1 MIFDRLNYRFKVN
14 QKIIRQISTQEIRI
28 YKKID
33 YFNNNV
39 KFSIIFQILKY
50 IKTYSIQINNKQMGW
65 FTKSKDKKK
74 KEEEEKK
81 KKEAELKQANEKR
94 LQEEQKQNYSNKK
107 PEVDEQAQQE
117 EIIKEEDVWIFESIV
132 QFLVSPVF
140 KAPIHQMID
149 DKCIYFEN
157 TKNISNEHKEVHQE
171 YKNMLNEL
179 IIGLS
184 QDIGVEPDKIM
195 ELCQIAANLRS
206 HRKHFIYFQFYYHFE
221 EFIKIMAKRNVDLEA
236 EAFRQLQKKNQG
248 NNQQRAMQFNDQD
261 DYERAIQNSLSNT
274 QNIGGDELQRAI
286 LASQQEFEN
295 KKKLQDQEDEMLQQ
309 ALRISKIEN
318 EGKQNKAEYK
328 NGHVESKKIQKPE
341 QKGND
346 DDDDLIQINDSDDDL
361 GGDDDDDNLYFD
373 FKKDKNEQQ
382 QKPDQNFDKML
393 FESRQNLLKNLDNLS
408 VNPDN
413 SSSQQ
418 YAQQQPAETLEER
431 KERLKK
437 QREMLLEKKRMERA
451 NELDEYADKQ
461 NQELLNQD
469 DDEDDTKSQMEIK
482 KKKELVNKIKAEIAG
497 NK

>member
-1 MIFDRLNYRFKVN
+1 
-14 QKIIRQISTQEIRI
+14 
-28 YKKID
+28 
-33 YFNNNV
+33 
-39 KFSIIFQILKY
+39 
-50 IKTYSIQINNKQMGW
+50 MGW

-81 KKEAELKQANEKR
+81 KKEAELKQANDKR
-94 LQEEQKQNYSNKK
+94 LQEEQKQNSLNKK
-107 PEVDEQAQQE
+107 PEVGEQPQQQE
-117 EIIKEEDVWIFESIV
+117 FIKQEDEWIFESIL

-140 KAPIHQMID
+140 KAPVHQMID

-157 TKNISNEHKEVHQE
+157 TKNITNEHQEIHQE

-179 IIGLS
+179 VIGLS
-184 QDIGVEPDKIM
+184 QDIGVEQNKIM
-195 ELCQIAANLRS
+195 ELCELAVNLRS
-206 HRKHFIYFQFYYHFE
+206 HRKYFIYFQLYYHFE
-221 EFIKIMAKRNVDLEA
+221 DFIKMMAKRNVDLET

-248 NNQQRAMQFNDQD
+248 NNNQQRAMQYNEQD

-274 QNIGGDELQRAI
+274 QNLGGDELQRAI

-309 ALRISKIEN
+309 ALRISKMENQGNQGKIEN
-318 EGKQNKAEYK
+318 Q
-328 NGHVESKKIQKPE
+328 NGHVESKKIEKPQQKA
-341 QKGND
+341 ND

-361 GGDDDDDNLYFD
+361 GGDDDDDNLYYD

-393 FESRQNLLKNLDNLS
+393 FESRQNLLKNLDNL
-408 VNPDN
+408 NIN
-413 SSSQQ
+413 QNNSSQQ
-418 YAQQQPAETLEER
+418 QAQQQPAETLEER

>member
-1 MIFDRLNYRFKVN
+1 
-14 QKIIRQISTQEIRI
+14 
-28 YKKID
+28 
-33 YFNNNV
+33 
-39 KFSIIFQILKY
+39 
-50 IKTYSIQINNKQMGW
+50 MGW

-81 KKEAELKQANEKR
+81 KKEAELKQANEKK
-94 LQEEQKQNYSNKK
+94 LQEEQKQNFSNRK
-107 PEVDEQAQQE
+107 PADDEPEQQQE
-117 EIIKEEDVWIFESIV
+117 FIKEEDVWIFESIL

-140 KAPIHQMID
+140 KAPVHQMID
-149 DKCIYFEN
+149 DKCIYFEDI
-157 TKNISNEHKEVHQE
+157 KNISNDHKEIHQE

-184 QDIGVEPDKIM
+184 QDIGAEPGKIM
-195 ELCQIAANLRS
+195 ELCEHAVNLRS
-206 HRKHFIYFQFYYHFE
+206 HRKYFVYFQLYYHLDDFV
-221 EFIKIMAKRNVDLEA
+221 KMMAKRNVDLET
-236 EAFRQLQKKNQG
+236 EALRQLQKKNQG
-248 NNQQRAMQFNDQD
+248 SNQQRGMQFNEQD
-261 DYERAIQNSLSNT
+261 EYERAIQNSLSNT

-309 ALRISKIEN
+309 ALRISKMEN
-318 EGKQNKAEYK
+318 EGKQNKVEFQ
-328 NGHVESKKIQKPE
+328 NGHVESKKIHKPQ

-393 FESRQNLLKNLDNLS
+393 FESRQNLLKNLDNL
-408 VNPDN
+408 NINQNN

-418 YAQQQPAETLEER
+418 QAQQQPAETLEER